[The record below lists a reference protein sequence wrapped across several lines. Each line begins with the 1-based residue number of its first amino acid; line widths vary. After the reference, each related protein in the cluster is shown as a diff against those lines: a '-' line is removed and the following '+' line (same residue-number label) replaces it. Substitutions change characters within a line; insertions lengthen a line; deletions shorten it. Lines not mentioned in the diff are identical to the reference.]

1 VQVGVPLQVYRELAD
16 TFVAKFLGNPPMNL
30 FKVSLEA
37 SADGVAARFGHHV
50 LPLPAMDV
58 TKLTAYINQ
67 TVILGIRPEDLSE
80 IRPQDRHQHPN
91 GFTARVAAVE
101 ALGAETVLIMEIE
114 AVDEVV
120 RARLDRDSTARL
132 GDEICIEAD
141 VNRVHLFDPESS
153 WVIACR
159 RQ

>member
-1 VQVGVPLQVYRELAD
+1 
-16 TFVAKFLGNPPMNL
+16 M
-30 FKVSLEA
+30 
-37 SADGVAARFGHHV
+37 AARFGHHV
-50 LPLPAMDV
+50 LALPAMDV
-58 TKLTAYINQ
+58 AKLTAYINQ

-80 IRPQDRHQHPN
+80 IGPQDRHQHPN

-101 ALGAETVLIMEIE
+101 ALGAETVLITEIE

-153 WVIACR
+153 QAIAFR
-159 RQ
+159 

>member
-1 VQVGVPLQVYRELAD
+1 
-16 TFVAKFLGNPPMNL
+16 
-30 FKVSLEA
+30 
-37 SADGVAARFGHHV
+37 
-50 LPLPAMDV
+50 
-58 TKLTAYINQ
+58 
-67 TVILGIRPEDLSE
+67 
-80 IRPQDRHQHPN
+80 
-91 GFTARVAAVE
+91 
-101 ALGAETVLIMEIE
+101 MEIE

-153 WVIACR
+153 QAIACR